1 MYTPWGVTL
10 SSVHPDRLLRV
21 GGPRQGLVLGG
32 GTVLD
37 SFDNMKHNRLHMP
50 RVGSHVALWKEAP
63 ARRKESLSSVATGL
77 ATLAQAHSLLT
88 VYRGMEAALDTKM

>member
-1 MYTPWGVTL
+1 M
-10 SSVHPDRLLRV
+10 
-21 GGPRQGLVLGG
+21 VLGG